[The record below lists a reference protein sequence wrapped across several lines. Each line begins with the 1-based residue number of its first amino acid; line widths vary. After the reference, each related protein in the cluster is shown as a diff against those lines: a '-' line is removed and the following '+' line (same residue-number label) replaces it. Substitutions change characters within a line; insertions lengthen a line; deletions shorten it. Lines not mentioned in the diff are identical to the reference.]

1 MQLIKS
7 KMKMPSF
14 FMMAQQSGWYPQF
27 LKPVADIV
35 NSTIKI
41 GKVLDIG
48 TGPGMLPALLKTNDQ
63 LQITGTDIS
72 SSMIQRAK
80 ENVKSPNVTFF
91 VQDKNSF
98 KDISDSTFDLIT
110 ICSVLFLLDAKTRS
124 TLLDEVTRLLKP
136 SGKIIVLTPSNKKS
150 FLFAV
155 KDVWRFS
162 FSKYN
167 WTFFVWKTLTADRGN
182 TWQKEKWLFQ
192 YSQSK
197 KFAYTISN
205 VFYGYAT
212 IEIITKS

>member
-1 MQLIKS
+1 MQLIKT
-7 KMKMPSF
+7 KKKPSF

-72 SSMIQRAK
+72 FSMIQRAK

-98 KDISDSTFDLIT
+98 KDISDSTFDLVT
-110 ICSVLFLLDAKTRS
+110 ICSVLFLLDTKTRS
-124 TLLDEVTRLLKP
+124 NLLDEVTRLLKP

-150 FLFAV
+150 FLFAL
-155 KDVWRFS
+155 KDVWRFP

-167 WTFFVWKTLTADRGN
+167 WTFFVWKTLTAERGN
-182 TWQKEKWLFQ
+182 AWQKEKRLFQ

-197 KFAYTISN
+197 HFEYTISN
-205 VFYGYAT
+205 VFYDYAT
-212 IEIITKS
+212 IETITKK